1 VSEASLDVLAGKMG
15 IVPEFRDARGNRVRT
30 SEATQRSLLKAMD
43 IGADD
48 DAQVM
53 HSLEMLE
60 SEQWQQSLAPVHV
73 IRIGREAVAIDV
85 VLPADSGVL
94 HWTLA
99 LEGGD
104 SQGGYAELSNLQLL
118 ESKQFQGRRLERR
131 RLVIGADLPWGY
143 HILQIEP
150 GATRTTLIITPGECW
165 LPAAFEG
172 GGRLWGLAAQLY
184 LLRSDNNW
192 GIGDY
197 TDLREL
203 ITLGAARDAD
213 VIGLNPLHT
222 LFADDPEQASPY
234 SPATRL
240 LLNVLNIDVMAVP
253 ELHSCTKAREL
264 IDSADFQSRLRS
276 CRAQQW
282 VDYAAVA
289 ELKAA
294 ALNLLFKA
302 CRDADDSGR
311 WQAFQRWRKERG
323 EVLEQNCLFLALRE
337 HFSRTAG
344 CADWHNW
351 PAEFRH
357 PTSEAVQQFARE
369 YHESVDQLAWQQWI
383 AEAQL
388 AAAAHAA
395 RDGNMRVGLYRDL
408 AVGADPSGAETWV
421 NPRAVVTGARV
432 GAPPDIYN
440 PAGQNW
446 GLPPFNPRA
455 LRAEGYRSFVQLIRA
470 NMRCAG
476 GLRID
481 HVMALQQLYWVP
493 QGGRP
498 QEGAYVRY
506 PLHDLVGILALESH
520 RHRCL
525 VVGEDLGTVPENFRE
540 RMAEANILSYRV
552 LLFEQDQKTGE
563 FISPDRY
570 PALSLAVTGSHDLP
584 TLRGW
589 WAGADIE
596 LKQGLGLLPG
606 IDEADAQRAARRRDK
621 AALIEALRREG
632 LVPAD
637 SEPRF
642 AELVRA
648 VHAFLARSASA
659 LVMAQLDDLSDELE
673 QVNVP
678 GSADEHPNWRRRLS
692 LTLPELAGST
702 RLAEIA
708 AIFAAERSP
717 S

>member
-1 VSEASLDVLAGKMG
+1 MSETSLDVLAAKMG

-43 IGADD
+43 IEADD
-48 DAQVM
+48 DAQVTR
-53 HSLEMLE
+53 SLEMLE

-73 IRIGREAVAIDV
+73 IMIGRDPMAIDV

-94 HWTLA
+94 HWTVT

-104 SQGGYAELSNLQLL
+104 SQRGSVEFSNLRLL
-118 ESKQFQGRRLERR
+118 ESKQFQGHRLERR
-131 RLVIGADLPWGY
+131 RLLIGADLPRGY
-143 HILQIEP
+143 HVLQIEP
-150 GATRTTLIITPGECW
+150 SATRTTLIITPRECW

-203 ITLGAARDAD
+203 IILGASRGAD

-240 LLNVLNIDVMAVP
+240 LLNVLNIDVRAVP
-253 ELHSCTKAREL
+253 ELPNCAKAREL

-289 ELKAA
+289 ELKTA
-294 ALNLLFKA
+294 ALNLLFNA
-302 CRDADDSGR
+302 CRESGDPDR
-311 WQAFQRWRKERG
+311 WPAFQRWRKERG
-323 EVLEQNCLFLALRE
+323 ELLEKNCLFLALRE
-337 HFSRTAG
+337 HFARTAG

-351 PAEFRH
+351 PAEFRN
-357 PTSEAVQQFARE
+357 PTSREVQQFARE
-369 YHESVDQLAWQQWI
+369 HHESLDQIAWQQWI

-388 AAAAHAA
+388 AAAAHEA
-395 RDGNMRVGLYRDL
+395 RDRNMRIGLYRDL
-408 AVGADPSGAETWV
+408 AVGANPSGAETWV
-421 NPRAVVTGARV
+421 NPQAVVTGARV

-455 LRAEGYRSFVQLIRA
+455 LRAEGYRSFIQLIRA

-498 QEGAYVRY
+498 QDGAYVQY

-552 LLFEQDQKTGE
+552 LLFEQNQKTGE

-589 WAGADIE
+589 WAGADLE
-596 LKQGLGLLPG
+596 LKQRLGLFPDK
-606 IDEADAQRAARRRDK
+606 DEADAQRASRRRDK

-632 LVPAD
+632 LLPPD
-637 SEPRF
+637 SDPRF
-642 AELVRA
+642 GELVRA

-678 GSADEHPNWRRRLS
+678 GTADERPNWRRRLS

-702 RLAEIA
+702 RLTEIA
-708 AIFAAERSP
+708 AIFGAERSP
-717 S
+717 R